1 MHMIKKPLLPQAIA
15 VNSMSLLPIIERTRD
30 TNPGVRRA
38 AYEVLV
44 EKISIRAMKISY
56 RMKVLE
62 SGLREK

>member
-1 MHMIKKPLLPQAIA
+1 M
-15 VNSMSLLPIIERTRD
+15 NSKSLLPIIERTRD

-62 SGLREK
+62 SGLRKFLFGDF